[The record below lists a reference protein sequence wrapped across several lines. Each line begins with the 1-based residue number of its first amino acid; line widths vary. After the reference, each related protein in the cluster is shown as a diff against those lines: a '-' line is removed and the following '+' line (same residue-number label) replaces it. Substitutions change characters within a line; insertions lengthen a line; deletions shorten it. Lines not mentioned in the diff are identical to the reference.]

1 MENAIA
7 IVVAIG
13 RNRELGTDDK
23 LLWHIPEDM
32 KRFRTLTSGHPIIIG
47 RKTFESIVRYI
58 GKPLP
63 GRTNIVVTRDEN
75 YAKGMEERGLQGVHV
90 AHSLEEALEIAKK
103 SPGAEEI
110 HIGGGAQLYREV
122 LPMVDKLY
130 LTLVDDEKKEAD
142 TFFPE
147 YEEMFTKKTFEESH
161 ESDGLRY
168 TWVNL
173 ER

>member
-1 MENAIA
+1 MNTIAIA
-7 IVVAIG
+7 AAIG
-13 RNRELGTDDK
+13 RNRELGHADK

-47 RKTFESIVRYI
+47 RKTFESIVGYI

-63 GRTNIVVTRDEN
+63 ERTNIVVTRDKN
-75 YAKGMEERGLQGVHV
+75 YEKGLPERGLSDVLV
-90 AHSLEEALEIAKK
+90 AHSLAEAIEIALK

-110 HIGGGAQLYREV
+110 HIGGGAQMYREA
-122 LPMVDKLY
+122 LPLVDKLY

-147 YEEMFTKKTFEESH
+147 YEQMFTRKTFEEAH
-161 ESDGLRY
+161 ESKGLKY